1 MCDISTESIRH
12 ICTREDGGN
21 VAVIVVGGASE
32 SLDAR
37 PGSCKITLKRRKGF
51 IRMALLTGYV
61 FVIFTSSWSKKTTR
75 EIVKALYPASVLLTL
90 DKSRRSGAQLGG
102 GRGGRPPLYFFENQK
117 KCPDFG
123 KNCPDAVHP

>member
-1 MCDISTESIRH
+1 M
-12 ICTREDGGN
+12 
-21 VAVIVVGGASE
+21 IVVGGASE

-90 DKSRRSGAQLGG
+90 DKVNTTRWGE
-102 GRGGRPPLYFFENQK
+102 GREASPVLF
-117 KCPDFG
+117 
-123 KNCPDAVHP
+123 